1 MKIKFCG
8 LRRPEDIE
16 YANQTRPDY
25 IGFVFAKSKRQVSPE
40 LAGQL
45 AAGLAE
51 GIKKVGVF
59 VNAPLEEILEAV
71 RQAGLDVVQLHGDE
85 GPEDIRAVR
94 KALEALGAGGLEA
107 ETIGKQPEIWKAVR
121 TTDPAVLLAADGLAV
136 DRLLLDAFTP
146 GMAGG
151 TGVVADWDMI
161 RDVKAQLTK
170 PFFLAGG
177 LNAGNIEEAVRAVGP
192 FGIDLSSGIETEGF
206 KDLGKMEEIAALMAR
221 VAHREERARVDNSGE
236 DRGKQA

>member
-45 AAGLAE
+45 GLGLAE
-51 GIKKVGVF
+51 GLKKVGVF

-71 RQAGLDVVQLHGDE
+71 RLAKLDVVQLHGDE
-85 GPEDIRAVR
+85 GPEEIRAV
-94 KALEALGAGGLEA
+94 KEALVGVSTG
-107 ETIGKQPEIWKAVR
+107 TIGKIPEIWKAVR
-121 TTDPAVLLAADGLAV
+121 TTDAAVLLAADGLEV

-151 TGVVADWDMI
+151 TGVVADWNMI
-161 RDVKAQLTK
+161 RGVKGQLTK

-177 LNAGNIEEAVRAVGP
+177 LNAGNLEEAVYAVEP
-192 FGIDLSSGIETEGF
+192 YGIDLSSGIETDGF
-206 KDLGKMEEIAALMAR
+206 KDLSKMEAIIKIIER
-221 VAHREERARVDNSGE
+221 V
-236 DRGKQA
+236 RGQ

>member
-45 AAGLAE
+45 AVGLKE
-51 GIKKVGVF
+51 GMKKVGVF

-71 RQAGLDVVQLHGDE
+71 RLAKLDVVQLHGDE
-85 GPEDIRAVR
+85 GPVEIQAV
-94 KALEALGAGGLEA
+94 KDALVGVGTG
-107 ETIGKQPEIWKAVR
+107 TIGKIPEIWKAVR
-121 TTDPAVLLAADGLAV
+121 TTDAAVLLAADGLEV

-151 TGVVADWDMI
+151 TGVVADWNMI
-161 RDVKAQLTK
+161 RGVKGQLTK

-177 LNAGNIEEAVRAVGP
+177 LNAGNLEEAVYAVEP
-192 FGIDLSSGIETEGF
+192 YGIDLSSGIETDGF
-206 KDLGKMEEIAALMAR
+206 KDLSKMEAIIEIIER
-221 VAHREERARVDNSGE
+221 V
-236 DRGKQA
+236 RGK

>member
-16 YANQTRPDY
+16 YANQTWPDY

-40 LAGQL
+40 QAGRL

-59 VNAPLEEILEAV
+59 VNAPLEDILEAV
-71 RQAGLDVVQLHGDE
+71 RQAGLDVVQLHGEE
-85 GPEDIRAVR
+85 GPEEIRAVR
-94 KALEALGAGGLEA
+94 EALEAGGLDA
-107 ETIGKQPEIWKAVR
+107 GTIGRAPEVWKAVR

-151 TGVVADWDMI
+151 TGVVSDWDMI
-161 RDVKAQLTK
+161 RSVREQLTK

-177 LNAGNIEEAVRAVGP
+177 LNAGNIEEAVQAVGP

-206 KDLGKMEEIAALMAR
+206 KDLRKMEEIITLMADFR
-221 VAHREERARVDNSGE
+221 RRMD
-236 DRGKQA
+236 

>member
-45 AAGLAE
+45 VVGLKE
-51 GIKKVGVF
+51 GMKKVGVF

-71 RQAGLDVVQLHGDE
+71 RLAKLDVVQLHGDE
-85 GPEDIRAVR
+85 GPVEIQAV
-94 KALEALGAGGLEA
+94 KDALVGVGTG
-107 ETIGKQPEIWKAVR
+107 TIGRIPEIWKAVR
-121 TTDPAVLLAADGLAV
+121 TTDAAVLLAADGLEV

-151 TGVVADWDMI
+151 TGVVADWNMI
-161 RDVKAQLTK
+161 RGVKGQLTK

-177 LNAGNIEEAVRAVGP
+177 LNAGNLEEAVYAVEP
-192 FGIDLSSGIETEGF
+192 YGIDLSSGIETDGF
-206 KDLGKMEEIAALMAR
+206 KDLSKMEAIIEIIER
-221 VAHREERARVDNSGE
+221 V
-236 DRGKQA
+236 RGK

>member
-45 AAGLAE
+45 GLGLAE
-51 GIKKVGVF
+51 GMKKVGVF

-71 RQAGLDVVQLHGDE
+71 RLAKLDVVQLHGDE
-85 GPEDIRAVR
+85 GPEEIRAV
-94 KALEALGAGGLEA
+94 KEALSGVCSG
-107 ETIGKQPEIWKAVR
+107 TIGKCPEIWKAVR
-121 TTDPAVLLAADGLAV
+121 TTDAAVLLAADGLEV

-151 TGVVADWDMI
+151 TGVVADWNMI
-161 RDVKAQLTK
+161 RGVKEQLAK

-177 LNAGNIEEAVRAVGP
+177 LNTGNLEEAMRAVEP
-192 FGIDLSSGIETEGF
+192 YGIDLSSGIETDGF
-206 KDLGKMEEIAALMAR
+206 KDLSKMEGIIEIIER
-221 VAHREERARVDNSGE
+221 VGGKRA
-236 DRGKQA
+236 

>member
-45 AAGLAE
+45 GLGLAE
-51 GIKKVGVF
+51 GMKKVGVF
-59 VNAPLEEILEAV
+59 VNASLEEILEAV
-71 RQAGLDVVQLHGDE
+71 RLAKLDVVQLHGDE
-85 GPEDIRAVR
+85 GPEEIRAV
-94 KALEALGAGGLEA
+94 KEALVGVSTG
-107 ETIGKQPEIWKAVR
+107 TIGKIPEIWKAVR
-121 TTDPAVLLAADGLAV
+121 TTDAAVLLAADGLEV

-151 TGVVADWDMI
+151 TGVVADWNMI
-161 RDVKAQLTK
+161 RGVKGQLTK

-177 LNAGNIEEAVRAVGP
+177 LNAGNLEEAVYAVAP
-192 FGIDLSSGIETEGF
+192 YGIDLSSGIETDGF
-206 KDLGKMEEIAALMAR
+206 KDLSKMEAIIKIIER
-221 VAHREERARVDNSGE
+221 V
-236 DRGKQA
+236 RGQ

>member
-45 AAGLAE
+45 GLRLME
-51 GIKKVGVF
+51 GIKRVGVF
-59 VNAPLEEILEAV
+59 VNAPLEEIFEAV
-71 RQAGLDVVQLHGDE
+71 RQAKLDVVQLHGDE
-85 GPEDIRAVR
+85 GPEEIRAVR
-94 KALEALGAGGLEA
+94 EMLVGVGTG
-107 ETIGKQPEIWKAVR
+107 TIGRIPEIWKAVR
-121 TTDPAVLLAADGLAV
+121 TTDAAVLLAADGLDV

-151 TGVVADWDMI
+151 TGVVADWNMI
-161 RDVKAQLTK
+161 RGVKGQLTK

-177 LNAGNIEEAVRAVGP
+177 LNAGNLEEAIRAVEP
-192 FGIDLSSGIETEGF
+192 YGIDLSSGIETDGF
-206 KDLGKMEEIAALMAR
+206 KDLAKMEGIIEIIER
-221 VAHREERARVDNSGE
+221 VGGKRA
-236 DRGKQA
+236 

>member
-45 AAGLAE
+45 ATGLSE
-51 GIKKVGVF
+51 GMKKVGVF
-59 VNAPLEEILEAV
+59 VNAPLEEIIEAV
-71 RQAGLDVVQLHGDE
+71 RLAGLDVVQLHGDE
-85 GPEDIRAVR
+85 GPEVIRNLR
-94 KALEALGAGGLEA
+94 LALAGMVEGSGLDFV
-107 ETIGKQPEIWKAVR
+107 TKSHGRCPEIWKAVR
-121 TTDPAVLLAADGLAV
+121 TTDAAVLLAADSLEV

-151 TGVVADWDMI
+151 TGVVADWNMI
-161 RDVKAQLTK
+161 RRVKGQLTK

-177 LNAGNIEEAVRAVGP
+177 LNAGNLEEAVRAIEP
-192 FGIDLSSGIETEGF
+192 YGIDLSSGIETDGY
-206 KDLGKMEEIAALMAR
+206 KDLSKMEEIIGIIER
-221 VAHREERARVDNSGE
+221 V
-236 DRGKQA
+236 RGK

>member
-45 AAGLAE
+45 GLGLAE
-51 GIKKVGVF
+51 GMKRVGVF

-71 RQAGLDVVQLHGDE
+71 RLAKLDVVQLHGDE
-85 GPEDIRAVR
+85 GPEEIRAV
-94 KALEALGAGGLEA
+94 KDALVGVGTG
-107 ETIGKQPEIWKAVR
+107 TIGRVPEIWKAVR
-121 TTDPAVLLAADGLAV
+121 TTDAAVLLAADGLEV

-151 TGVVADWDMI
+151 TGVVADWNMI
-161 RDVKAQLTK
+161 RGVKEQLTK

-177 LNAGNIEEAVRAVGP
+177 LNAGNLEEAVYAVEP
-192 FGIDLSSGIETEGF
+192 YGIDLSSGIETDGF
-206 KDLGKMEEIAALMAR
+206 KDLSKMEDIIEIIER
-221 VAHREERARVDNSGE
+221 VGGKRA
-236 DRGKQA
+236 

>member
-45 AAGLAE
+45 AAGLSE
-51 GIKKVGVF
+51 GMEKVGVF
-59 VNAPLEEILEAV
+59 VNASVEEILEAV
-71 RQAGLDVVQLHGDE
+71 RLAGLDVVQLHGDE
-85 GPEDIRAVR
+85 GPEEIRSIRAALAER
-94 KALEALGAGGLEA
+94 KFGAGVDSG
-107 ETIGKQPEIWKAVR
+107 TIGRRPEIWKAVR
-121 TTDPAVLLAADGLAV
+121 TTDAAVLLAADGLEV

-151 TGVVADWDMI
+151 TGVVADWNMI
-161 RDVKAQLTK
+161 RGIKERLTK

-177 LNAGNIEEAVRAVGP
+177 LNAGNLEEAVKAIEP
-192 FGIDLSSGIETEGF
+192 YGIDLSSGIETDGF
-206 KDLGKMEEIAALMAR
+206 KDLSKMEEIIGIIER
-221 VAHREERARVDNSGE
+221 V
-236 DRGKQA
+236 RGN

>member
-25 IGFVFAKSKRQVSPE
+25 VGFVFAKSKRQVSPE

-45 AAGLAE
+45 AAGLAA

-85 GPEDIRAVR
+85 GPEEIRAVR
-94 KALEALGAGGLEA
+94 EALEAGGLEA
-107 ETIGKQPEIWKAVR
+107 GTIGKKPEVWKAVR
-121 TTDPAVLLAADGLAV
+121 TTDPLVLLAADGLEV
-136 DRLLLDAFTP
+136 DLLLLDAFTP

-161 RDVKAQLTK
+161 RSVKAQLTK

-177 LNAGNIEEAVRAVGP
+177 LNAGNIEEAVRAVEP

-206 KDLGKMEEIAALMAR
+206 KDLGKMEDIVALMADLAR
-221 VAHREERARVDNSGE
+221 AAHQAALARVDNSGE

>member
-40 LAGQL
+40 QAGRL

-59 VNAPLEEILEAV
+59 VNAPLEDILEAV
-71 RQAGLDVVQLHGDE
+71 RQAGLDVVQLHGEE
-85 GPEDIRAVR
+85 GPEEIRAVR
-94 KALEALGAGGLEA
+94 EALEAGGLDA
-107 ETIGKQPEIWKAVR
+107 GTIGKAPEVWKAVR

-161 RDVKAQLTK
+161 RSVREQLTK

-177 LNAGNIEEAVRAVGP
+177 LNAGNIEEAVQSVGP

-206 KDLGKMEEIAALMAR
+206 KDLRKMEEIITLMADFR
-221 VAHREERARVDNSGE
+221 RRMD
-236 DRGKQA
+236 

>member
-45 AAGLAE
+45 GLGLAE
-51 GIKKVGVF
+51 GLKKVGVF

-71 RQAGLDVVQLHGDE
+71 RLAKLDVVQLHGDE
-85 GPEDIRAVR
+85 GPEEIRAV
-94 KALEALGAGGLEA
+94 KEALVGVSTV
-107 ETIGKQPEIWKAVR
+107 TIGKIPEIWKAVR
-121 TTDPAVLLAADGLAV
+121 TTDAAVLLAADGLEV

-151 TGVVADWDMI
+151 TGVVADWNMI
-161 RDVKAQLTK
+161 RGVKGQLTK

-177 LNAGNIEEAVRAVGP
+177 LNAGNLEEAVYAVEP
-192 FGIDLSSGIETEGF
+192 YGIDLSSGIETDGF
-206 KDLGKMEEIAALMAR
+206 KDLSKMEAIIKIIER
-221 VAHREERARVDNSGE
+221 V
-236 DRGKQA
+236 RGQ

>member
-40 LAGQL
+40 LAGKL
-45 AAGLAE
+45 GLGLAE

-59 VNAPLEEILEAV
+59 VNAPLEDILEAV
-71 RQAGLDVVQLHGDE
+71 RLAKLDVVQLHGDE
-85 GPEDIRAVR
+85 GPEEIRAV
-94 KALEALGAGGLEA
+94 KEMLVGVGSG
-107 ETIGKQPEIWKAVR
+107 TIGRVPEIWKAVR
-121 TTDPAVLLAADGLAV
+121 TTDAAVLLAADGLEV

-151 TGVVADWDMI
+151 TGVVADWNMI
-161 RDVKAQLTK
+161 RSVKGQLAK

-177 LNAGNIEEAVRAVGP
+177 LNAENLEEAMRAVEP
-192 FGIDLSSGIETEGF
+192 YGIDLSSGIETDGF
-206 KDLGKMEEIAALMAR
+206 KDLSKMEGIIEIIER
-221 VAHREERARVDNSGE
+221 VGGKRA
-236 DRGKQA
+236 

>member
-45 AAGLAE
+45 GLGLAE

-71 RQAGLDVVQLHGDE
+71 RQAKLDVVQLHGDE
-85 GPEDIRAVR
+85 GPEEIRAV
-94 KALEALGAGGLEA
+94 KEMLVGVGTG
-107 ETIGKQPEIWKAVR
+107 TIGRIPEIWKAVR
-121 TTDPAVLLAADGLAV
+121 TTDAAVLLAADGLEV

-151 TGVVADWDMI
+151 TGVVADWNMI
-161 RDVKAQLTK
+161 RSVKRQLAK

-177 LNAGNIEEAVRAVGP
+177 LNAGNLEEAIRAVEP
-192 FGIDLSSGIETEGF
+192 YGIDLSSGIETDGF
-206 KDLGKMEEIAALMAR
+206 KDLSKMEGIIEIIER
-221 VAHREERARVDNSGE
+221 VGGKRA
-236 DRGKQA
+236 

>member
-45 AAGLAE
+45 GLGLSE
-51 GIKKVGVF
+51 GIKRVGVF
-59 VNAPLEEILEAV
+59 VNATLEEILEAV
-71 RQAGLDVVQLHGDE
+71 RLAKLDVVQLHGDE
-85 GPEDIRAVR
+85 GPEEIRAV
-94 KALEALGAGGLEA
+94 KEMLVGVGTG
-107 ETIGKQPEIWKAVR
+107 TIGRVPEIWKAVR
-121 TTDPAVLLAADGLAV
+121 TTDAAVLLAADGLEV

-151 TGVVADWDMI
+151 TGVVADWNMI
-161 RDVKAQLTK
+161 RGVKGQLTK

-177 LNAGNIEEAVRAVGP
+177 LNAGNLEEAVYEVEP
-192 FGIDLSSGIETEGF
+192 YGIDLSSGIETDGF
-206 KDLGKMEEIAALMAR
+206 KDLSKMEAIIEIIER
-221 VAHREERARVDNSGE
+221 V
-236 DRGKQA
+236 RGK